1 MHDQLL
7 SAERVL
13 DGLLF
18 SKQVEP
24 KGNKIWASAVL
35 ALVIYLENY
44 MMMSQGEVVPS
55 LEQGLKF
62 RNFLYGCSEAH
73 WKNTLLLVLPESIIF
88 GPDCT

>member
-18 SKQVEP
+18 ISKQVEP
-24 KGNKIWASAVL
+24 KGNRIWASA

-44 MMMSQGEVVPS
+44 MMMAQGEVVPS

-62 RNFLYGCSEAH
+62 RNF
-73 WKNTLLLVLPESIIF
+73 F
-88 GPDCT
+88 